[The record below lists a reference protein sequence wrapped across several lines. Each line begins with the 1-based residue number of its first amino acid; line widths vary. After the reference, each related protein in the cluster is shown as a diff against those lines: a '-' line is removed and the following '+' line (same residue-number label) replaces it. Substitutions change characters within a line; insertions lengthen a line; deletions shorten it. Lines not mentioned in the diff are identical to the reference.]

1 MTLKTL
7 RFYCCLLIM
16 LGATSVVFAQKSP
29 QTVSV
34 VGCYSDLREISEGII
49 GNGIIRIS
57 KKNGKYLGTFAELQN
72 ELGLASDEMPLENL
86 IVDESK
92 STIEFSFGGRGKVK
106 GKILKS
112 GIRMNW
118 GKNRGSYGTANSFM
132 KRDKNC

>member
-1 MTLKTL
+1 MTRKTL
-7 RFYCCLLIM
+7 LFLYCLIII
-16 LGATSVVFAQKSP
+16 ACASTFVFAQKSSQP
-29 QTVSV
+29 VSV

-49 GNGIIRIS
+49 GNGVIKIS
-57 KKNGKYLGTFAELQN
+57 KKNGKYVGTFAELQN

-92 STIEFSFGGRGKVK
+92 STIEFNFGGRGKVK